1 MLGSYPEIR
10 QIILATHN
18 LLRWVIV
25 ILAVY
30 ALVRLILG
38 WVQNRNWVQPDQKA
52 VTFFTIA
59 LDIQLLVGLLLY
71 FVFSDLIKA
80 AFSDFGAAMS
90 NQVLRFFTV
99 EHSLLMV
106 FAVIIAHVANAAGKK
121 DLTDAKKFQRVTLL
135 LGLAVVLIIAGV
147 PWASR
152 PLLPVF

>member
-1 MLGSYPEIR
+1 MLGNYPEIK
-10 QIILATHN
+10 QILLAAHN

-30 ALVRLILG
+30 AFIRLILG
-38 WVQNRNWVQPDQKA
+38 WVQNKTWRQPDQKS

-59 LDIQLLVGLLLY
+59 LDIQLLLGLLLY

-106 FAVIIAHVANAAGKK
+106 IAIVVAHVANAAGKK
-121 DLTDAKKFQRVTLL
+121 NLPDAKKFRRVTLL
-135 LGLAVVLIIAGV
+135 LGLAVVLIAAGI

>member
-1 MLGSYPEIR
+1 MFGNYPEIR
-10 QIILATHN
+10 QIILAAHN

-38 WVQNRNWVQPDQKA
+38 WVQKKDWIQPDQKA

-59 LDIQLLVGLLLY
+59 LDIQLLLGLLLY

-80 AFSDFGAAMS
+80 AFSDFGAAMG

-99 EHSLLMV
+99 EHSLMMV
-106 FAVIIAHVANAAGKK
+106 LAIVVAHVANAAGKK
-121 DLTDAKKFQRVTLL
+121 DLPDAKKYQRVTLL
-135 LGLAVVLIIAGV
+135 VGLAVVLIVAGI
-147 PWASR
+147 PWTSR